1 MANLIAA
8 KLALT
13 DILKDRQVAKNLV
26 VAVVDLTAIRNWA
39 QSAQFL
45 MAMLEN

>member
-26 VAVVDLTAIRNWA
+26 VAVVRFYCHRQLGALHPIV
-39 QSAQFL
+39 
-45 MAMLEN
+45 